1 MQVKSYISVKAT
13 PLVSIITLN
22 WNQTSATCKLL
33 ESTDKLAYDNYE
45 VLVCDMGSAVDPRF
59 AILSGGYKNV
69 RLLQPDHT
77 KKLKGLNWAIGE
89 AKGDFVLLLN
99 NNSVVS
105 ENLVQELLEPL
116 LENSMLGASCPK
128 VVSYRNPELIHFAGY
143 KRMNPFTGKSRIIGH
158 KKTDNGQY
166 NEPHLIHGIYTGA
179 VMIRKKIVEN
189 TGVFSENFFVYFN
202 DADISARII
211 KKGYKILYQPST
223 LVYNNDVIRYD
234 KKSPIHTYYTTRN
247 RILTMRRNTTLFQ
260 FSVFMIFFLFLGIP
274 VTTLKFILFGQFAH
288 LAAFYKGI
296 AWNFRT
302 NGFPSRR
309 YVYAKQGRVL

>member
-22 WNQTSATCKLL
+22 WNQASATCKLL
-33 ESTDKLAYDNYE
+33 ESTDKLTYKNYE

-77 KKLKGLNWAIGE
+77 KKLKGLNAAIAE

-99 NNSVVS
+99 NNSIVS
-105 ENLVQELLEPL
+105 ENLIEELLTPL
-116 LENSMLGASCPK
+116 MENSLLGASCPK
-128 VVSYRNPELIHFAGY
+128 VVSYQNHNLIHFAGY

-158 KKTDNGQY
+158 KKMDDGQY
-166 NEPHLIHGIYTGA
+166 NEPSIIHGIYTGA

-189 TGVFSENFFVYFN
+189 TNIFSENFFVYFN
-202 DADISARII
+202 DADISARIL
-211 KKGYKILYQPST
+211 KKGYQIRYQPST
-223 LVYNNDVIRYD
+223 LVYNNEVIRYN
-234 KKSPIHTYYTTRN
+234 KKSPIHTYYATRN
-247 RILTMRRNTTLFQ
+247 RILSMRRNTTLFQ
-260 FSVFMIFFLFLGIP
+260 FSLFMIVFLFLGIP
-274 VTTLKFILFGQFAH
+274 VTTFKFILFGQFEH

-296 AWNFRT
+296 AWNFKA
-302 NGFPSRR
+302 NALPFRR
-309 YVYAKQGRVL
+309 MVIARH